1 MSNPPPDD
9 RDSAIVPASSTASES
24 AKPTTTTSGPDPA
37 LIREFFQL
45 QEREIE
51 VRQEEINLQKLERG
65 NAHEY
70 AKLALDAQAVDR
82 KDARNHGK
90 TERRDRLVFAGVIIL
105 ILVGFVITAIYLN
118 QVELAKEL
126 VKNVAL
132 LAGGALAGYSYGARK
147 SKDKK
152 ADD

>member
-1 MSNPPPDD
+1 MSSPPSDD
-9 RDSAIVPASSTASES
+9 RNAIVPATSTASDS

-82 KDARNHGK
+82 KDSRNHGK
-90 TERRDRLVFAGVIIL
+90 SERRDRLIFAGIVIL
-105 ILVGFVITAIYLN
+105 ILVGFVITAVYLN

-132 LAGGALAGYSYGARK
+132 LAAGALAGYSYRSSK
-147 SKDKK
+147 SKEKSPE
-152 ADD
+152 

>member
-1 MSNPPPDD
+1 MSSPPPDD
-9 RDSAIVPASSTASES
+9 QGRQALVPATASEPS
-24 AKPTTTTSGPDPA
+24 NRTTTTSGPDPA

-70 AKLALDAQAVDR
+70 AKLALDAQAKDR
-82 KDARNHGK
+82 QDSREHGK
-90 TERRDRLVFAGVIIL
+90 TERRDRLVFAGVIV
-105 ILVGFVITAIYLN
+105 LVLVAFVIAAIYLN

-132 LAGGALAGYSYGARK
+132 IAGGALAGYSYGSRK
-147 SKDKK
+147 SKDGKSK
-152 ADD
+152 D

>member
-1 MSNPPPDD
+1 MSSPPSDE
-9 RDSAIVPASSTASES
+9 RNNALVPSTSSES

-37 LIREFFQL
+37 LIKEFFQL

-70 AKLALDAQAVDR
+70 AKLALDAQAADR
-82 KDARNHGK
+82 KDSRNHGK
-90 TERRDRLVFAGVIIL
+90 SERRDRLVFAGIVIL
-105 ILVGFVITAIYLN
+105 ILVSFVILAIYMN

-126 VKNVAL
+126 IKNVAL
-132 LAGGALAGYSYGARK
+132 LAAGALAGYSYGSRK
-147 SKDKK
+147 KEKPSD
-152 ADD
+152 